1 MLEAE
6 RQRDMCAGSG
16 GRGPTRAT
24 TAQAKPGAFYGW
36 RVVGAAFIVAIF
48 GWGLGFYGPPVYL
61 HAVRELRGWSLALVS
76 VAVTA
81 HFLIGAI
88 VVANLPKLYRRFG
101 VSAVTKAGALSLGA
115 GVTGWALAQAPWQLL
130 AATLLSGA
138 GWAAMG
144 AAAVNQIVSPWFI
157 RARPAAL
164 SMAYNGASVGGIVFS
179 PLWVAAIALM
189 SFPLA
194 APAIGV
200 VTVLTIW
207 LLADLTLAKT
217 PRQMGLLPD
226 GDAIGVAAVPVAS
239 PSAKPLPGSRLWRD
253 PKFLTLSAGMALGL
267 FAQIGLIAHLFSL
280 LVPALGAQSAG
291 LAMGA
296 ATAAAILGRTL
307 VGWLMPAGADRRLVA
322 CASYGV
328 QIAGSIACLAAA
340 GTNIPL
346 LLAGVILFG
355 AGIGNATSLPPLIA
369 QVEFTKDDVPRVVAL
384 IVAMAQGGY
393 AFAPAAF
400 GLMRELASR
409 ETFESAGA
417 APYVFAAAALIQALA
432 MAALLVGR
440 RR

>member
-207 LLADLTLAKT
+207 LIADLTLAKT

-226 GDAIGVAAVPVAS
+226 GDAIGVAAIPVAS

-328 QIAGSIACLAAA
+328 QIAGSIACLVAA

-346 LLAGVILFG
+346 LLVGVILFG